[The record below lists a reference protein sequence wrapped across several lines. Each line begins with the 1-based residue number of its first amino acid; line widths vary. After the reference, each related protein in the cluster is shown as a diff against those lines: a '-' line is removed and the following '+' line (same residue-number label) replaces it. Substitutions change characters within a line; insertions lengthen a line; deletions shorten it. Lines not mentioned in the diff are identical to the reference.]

1 MRSADGVAAHLLQ
14 DTHLALNSRTAVDGT
29 QGTLIVMHADALEL
43 HVLAVKAKAVVGVI
57 VKPTVT
63 EDRVVG
69 VDNLVAN
76 LDLGA
81 NRVEV
86 GGLGGPEARVG
97 SVDRRLDGLGLACR
111 HSLGIGGHGTDGLLD
126 VAVLGEDGLNKRHL
140 SFLVTIITNGGG
152 KLGGHAA
159 AVHLALELRRAHVHT
174 VLGNGDLVGHHE
186 IDVTAD
192 AGTGIPT
199 ARGNP
204 MVDLDSDGVLFARL
218 EVRGEVEREGG
229 VTVRVVTQ
237 LGAVD
242 PHGGIHIDAIEIDA
256 NLLSGKSAVDKE
268 ALAVPADAAWLVG
281 ALGLEVGRI
290 VLIDAVVVG
299 KRHVLPRRI
308 VKRGIVGAAG
318 VAQIEFPVVVKRNRT
333 LRRIAYITHIG
344 NLGCRTH
351 LSLSLRAQLGRNII
365 RRPRGSHRKGKRSCR
380 KRCRAHR
387 PSHPS
392 NCTTVSY
399 HGSSAPFVYKPTT
412 NCRQAAPC
420 PHVLRRKLHSL
431 GAARTDIT
439 LHHVSNLKTT

>member
-1 MRSADGVAAHLLQ
+1 
-14 DTHLALNSRTAVDGT
+14 
-29 QGTLIVMHADALEL
+29 MHADALEL
-43 HVLAVKAKAVVGVI
+43 HVLAVKAKAVVDV
-57 VKPTVT
+57 VVEPTIAI
-63 EDRVVG
+63 DRVVG

-97 SVDRRLDGLGLACR
+97 SLDRRLDGLGLACR
-111 HSLGIGGHGTDGLLD
+111 HSLSVGGHGADSLLSI
-126 VAVLGEDGLNKRHL
+126 ATLGEDGLHERHGGI
-140 SFLVTIITNGGG
+140 LVAIVDDGGG
-152 KLGGHAA
+152 KLGGHGAA
-159 AVHLALELRRAHVHT
+159 GLALQTGGSHVHT
-174 VLGNGDLVGHHE
+174 VLGNGDLVGHNE
-186 IDVTAD
+186 VDVAAD
-192 AGTGIPT
+192 ARTGVPT
-199 ARGNP
+199 ARGNL
-204 MVDLDSDGVLFARL
+204 MVNLDGDGILLARL

-242 PHGGIHIDAIEIDA
+242 PHGGIHIDTIEIDA
-256 NLLSGKSAVDKE
+256 DLLTGKSAVDKE
-268 ALAVPADAAWLVG
+268 ALAIPADAARLVG
-281 ALGLEVGRI
+281 ALGLKVGRI

-333 LRRIAYITHIG
+333 LRRITYITHIG

-365 RRPRGSHRKGKRSCR
+365 RRPRVGYGKGERSRRKCR
-380 KRCRAHR
+380 RAHR